1 MWIKNLKLM
10 DKLIKLTF
18 KITKDV
24 RHGRIFG
31 KIYEETYSNK
41 ENH

>member
-10 DKLIKLTF
+10 DKLIKLTS
-18 KITKDV
+18 KNTKDK
-24 RHGRIFG
+24 RHGRVFG
-31 KIYEETYSNK
+31 KACEETYSNK